1 MDLSLE
7 GTVALVTAASRG
19 IGAAVSSRLAREGAT
34 VVATSRSGGE
44 EQNLG
49 PGRIVPWSV
58 DLSDAEATAALVDRV
73 VDEFGRLDSLVV
85 NTPGPPLQRVT
96 ETSWQTWQDSHDL
109 LLRPA
114 VLLGTAAARV
124 MSEAGS
130 GAIAFMT
137 STWVVQP
144 VEAGVLS
151 AAYRSAVA
159 ALSRTLALELS
170 PTGVRVVQVMPGATE
185 TERMHRIIEAKSAAR
200 GTSIDQEIQ
209 AIADGVPIGRW
220 AQPEEIADVVA
231 FLLSPRASFMT
242 GSSVIVDGG
251 AVRRTS

>member
-1 MDLSLE
+1 MDLSLD

-19 IGAAVSSRLAREGAT
+19 IGAAVTTRLANEGAT
-34 VVATSRSGGE
+34 VVAVSRSGAE
-44 EQNLG
+44 PERVDR
-49 PGRIVPWSV
+49 GRVVSWSV
-58 DLSDAEATAALVDRV
+58 DLADAEVTEGLVDRV
-73 VDEFGRLDSLVV
+73 VAEFGQLDSVVV
-85 NTPGPPLQRVT
+85 NTPGPPLLRVADT
-96 ETSWQTWQDSHDL
+96 TWQTWQESHDL

-114 VLLGTAAARV
+114 VQVGTAAARV
-124 MSEAGS
+124 MSAQGS
-130 GAIAFMT
+130 GTIAFMT

-144 VEAGVLS
+144 VEGGVLS

-159 ALSRTLALELS
+159 ALSRTLALELA
-170 PTGVRVVQVMPGATE
+170 PTGVRVVQIMPGATE
-185 TERMHRIIEAKSAAR
+185 TERMRRIIETKSAAR
-200 GTSIDQEIQ
+200 GTTIEDEVQ

-231 FLLSPRASFMT
+231 FMLSKRASFMT

>member
-19 IGAAVSSRLAREGAT
+19 IGAAIGHRLAAEGAT
-34 VVATSRSGGE
+34 VVAASRSGGE
-44 EQNLG
+44 TVAFG
-49 PGRIVPWSV
+49 SGRVVPWSV
-58 DLSDAEATAALVDRV
+58 DLGDRDATAGLVERV

-85 NTPGPPLQRVT
+85 NTPGPPLQRVVDT
-96 ETSWQTWQDSHDL
+96 TWTTWEESHDL

-124 MSEAGS
+124 MEQAGA
-130 GAIAFMT
+130 GTIAFMT

-159 ALSRTLALELS
+159 ALSRTLALELA
-170 PTGVRVVQVMPGATE
+170 PTGVRVLQIMPGATE
-185 TERMHRIIEAKSAAR
+185 TERMRRIVEAKSAAR
-200 GTSIDQEIQ
+200 GTSIEEEIQ

-220 AQPEEIADVVA
+220 AQPDEIADVVA
-231 FLLSPRASFMT
+231 FMLSPRASFMT
-242 GSSVIVDGG
+242 GSSVIIDGG

>member
-7 GTVALVTAASRG
+7 GSVALVTAASRG
-19 IGAAVSSRLAREGAT
+19 IGAAVSSRLAQEGAT
-34 VVATSRSGGE
+34 VVAVSRSGAEVVQGDR
-44 EQNLG
+44 
-49 PGRIVPWSV
+49 GRVVPWSV
-58 DLSDAEATAALVDRV
+58 DLADADATGSLVDRV
-73 VDEFGRLDSLVV
+73 VNEFGRLDSLVV
-85 NTPGPPLQRVT
+85 NTPGPPLMRVA
-96 ETSWQTWQDSHDL
+96 ETTWQTWQDSHDL

-114 VLLGTAAARV
+114 VQLGTAAARV
-124 MSEAGS
+124 MAQAGT
-130 GAIAFMT
+130 GTIAFMT

-144 VEAGVLS
+144 VEGGVLS

-159 ALSRTLALELS
+159 ALSRTLALELA

-185 TERMHRIIEAKSAAR
+185 TERMRRIIEAKSAAR
-200 GTSIDQEIQ
+200 GTTVEDEVQ

-220 AQPEEIADVVA
+220 AQPDEIADVVA

>member
-1 MDLSLE
+1 VDLSLE

-19 IGAAVSSRLAREGAT
+19 IGAAVSARLADEGAT
-34 VVATSRSGGE
+34 VVAVSRSGDVVPHAGK
-44 EQNLG
+44 G
-49 PGRIVPWSV
+49 TIVPWRL
-58 DLSDAEATAALVDRV
+58 DLSDAEATADLVDRV
-73 VDEFGRLDSLVV
+73 VDEFGALDTLVV

-96 ETSWQTWQDSHDL
+96 ETSWQTWQESHDL

-124 MSEAGS
+124 MSEAGR

-144 VEAGVLS
+144 VETGVLS

-159 ALSRTLALELS
+159 ALARTLALELAT
-170 PTGVRVVQVMPGATE
+170 TGVRVVQVMPGATE
-185 TERMHRIIEAKSAAR
+185 TERMRRIIEAKSAAR
-200 GTSIDQEIQ
+200 GTAIEEEVK